1 VNWERITADA
11 VRRVEVCAV
20 REQLMNAMTS
30 SEQIAGGDP
39 TTNEF
44 EGEIREFVRKDV
56 APWRKRP
63 DRVDASADTQAAD
76 NVSMLVQRVAG
87 ASMSEI
93 DNVIEELRTMRE
105 YLRSEGERVQRE
117 IAGYATVSQTA
128 AASMKVIAESM
139 SQWRS
144 ASGAPTPPPYRG

>member
-1 VNWERITADA
+1 
-11 VRRVEVCAV
+11 
-20 REQLMNAMTS
+20 MSAMTS
-30 SEQIAGGDP
+30 SEQIAGGNP

-63 DRVDASADTQAAD
+63 ERSERTEPSTEAES
-76 NVSMLVQRVAG
+76 VSMLVQRVAG

-105 YLRSEGERVQRE
+105 YLRSEGELVQRE

-139 SQWRS
+139 AQWRN
-144 ASGAPTPPPYRG
+144 ASGAQTPPPFRG

>member
-1 VNWERITADA
+1 MSAT
-11 VRRVEVCAV
+11 
-20 REQLMNAMTS
+20 TS
-30 SEQIAGGDP
+30 SGQVAEEQVSSG
-39 TTNEF
+39 EF

-63 DRVDASADTQAAD
+63 ERAEVTDTQAD

-87 ASMSEI
+87 ASISEI
-93 DNVIEELRTMRE
+93 DNVVEELRGMRE
-105 YLRSEGERVQRE
+105 FLRSEGERVQRE

-139 SQWRS
+139 AQWRT
-144 ASGAPTPPPYRG
+144 ASGSTVPPPFRG

>member
-1 VNWERITADA
+1 MSAT
-11 VRRVEVCAV
+11 
-20 REQLMNAMTS
+20 TS
-30 SEQIAGGDP
+30 SGQVAEEQASSG
-39 TTNEF
+39 EF

-56 APWRKRP
+56 APWRKRSE
-63 DRVDASADTQAAD
+63 RTEMSTDTQSD

-93 DNVIEELRTMRE
+93 DNVIDELRGMRE
-105 YLRSEGERVQRE
+105 FLRSEGERVQRE

-139 SQWRS
+139 AQWRN
-144 ASGAPTPPPYRG
+144 ASGATTPPPFRG

>member
-1 VNWERITADA
+1 
-11 VRRVEVCAV
+11 
-20 REQLMNAMTS
+20 MTS
-30 SEQIAGGDP
+30 SEQIAGGNP
-39 TTNEF
+39 ANEF

-63 DRVDASADTQAAD
+63 ERPEATAETQAD

-87 ASMSEI
+87 ASISEI
-93 DNVIEELRTMRE
+93 DNVIEELRSMRE

-117 IAGYATVSQTA
+117 IAGYASVSQTA

-139 SQWRS
+139 AQWRS
-144 ASGAPTPPPYRG
+144 ASGGTTPPPFRG

>member
-1 VNWERITADA
+1 
-11 VRRVEVCAV
+11 
-20 REQLMNAMTS
+20 MSAMTS
-30 SEQIAGGDP
+30 SEHIAGGNP

-63 DRVDASADTQAAD
+63 DRADVSADPQAD

-87 ASMSEI
+87 ASMGEI

-105 YLRSEGERVQRE
+105 FLRAEGERVQRE

-139 SQWRS
+139 AQWRN
-144 ASGAPTPPPYRG
+144 ASGAPTTPPYRG

>member
-1 VNWERITADA
+1 MSAT
-11 VRRVEVCAV
+11 
-20 REQLMNAMTS
+20 TS
-30 SEQIAGGDP
+30 SGQVAEEQASSG
-39 TTNEF
+39 EF

-56 APWRKRP
+56 APWRKRSE
-63 DRVDASADTQAAD
+63 RTEMSTDTQSD

-93 DNVIEELRTMRE
+93 DNVIDELRGMRE
-105 YLRSEGERVQRE
+105 FLRSEGERVQRE

-139 SQWRS
+139 AQWRS
-144 ASGAPTPPPYRG
+144 ASGATTPPPFRG

>member
-1 VNWERITADA
+1 MSATMSSGHVAE
-11 VRRVEVCAV
+11 EP
-20 REQLMNAMTS
+20 TS
-30 SEQIAGGDP
+30 SG
-39 TTNEF
+39 EF

-56 APWRKRP
+56 APWRKRGE
-63 DRVDASADTQAAD
+63 RADVPADPQAD

-87 ASMSEI
+87 ASMGEI

-105 YLRSEGERVQRE
+105 FLRAEGERVQRE

-139 SQWRS
+139 AQWRN
-144 ASGAPTPPPYRG
+144 ASGAPTTPPYRG

>member
-1 VNWERITADA
+1 
-11 VRRVEVCAV
+11 
-20 REQLMNAMTS
+20 MSAMTS
-30 SEQIAGGDP
+30 SEQIAGENP

-63 DRVDASADTQAAD
+63 ERTDLAETQAE

-93 DNVIEELRTMRE
+93 DNVIEELRGMRE
-105 YLRSEGERVQRE
+105 FLRSEGERVQRE

-139 SQWRS
+139 AQWRS
-144 ASGAPTPPPYRG
+144 ASGPTGPFRG

>member
-1 VNWERITADA
+1 
-11 VRRVEVCAV
+11 
-20 REQLMNAMTS
+20 MNAMTS
-30 SEQIAGGDP
+30 SEQIASDHP
-39 TTNEF
+39 ATNEF

-63 DRVDASADTQAAD
+63 DRVEASAETQAD

-87 ASMSEI
+87 ASISEI
-93 DNVIEELRTMRE
+93 DIVIEELRSMRE

-144 ASGAPTPPPYRG
+144 ASGSPTPPPFRG

>member
-1 VNWERITADA
+1 
-11 VRRVEVCAV
+11 
-20 REQLMNAMTS
+20 MSAMTS
-30 SEQIAGGDP
+30 SEQIAGGNP

-63 DRVDASADTQAAD
+63 ERADVSADPQAD

-139 SQWRS
+139 AQWRN
-144 ASGAPTPPPYRG
+144 ASGAQTPPPFRG

>member
-1 VNWERITADA
+1 MSATTPSGQVAE
-11 VRRVEVCAV
+11 
-20 REQLMNAMTS
+20 EQTS
-30 SEQIAGGDP
+30 SG
-39 TTNEF
+39 EF

-63 DRVDASADTQAAD
+63 ERTEVAADTQAE

-93 DNVIEELRTMRE
+93 DNVIEELRGMRE
-105 YLRSEGERVQRE
+105 FLRSEGERVQRE

-139 SQWRS
+139 AQWRS
-144 ASGAPTPPPYRG
+144 ASAATTPPPFRG

>member
-1 VNWERITADA
+1 MSAT
-11 VRRVEVCAV
+11 
-20 REQLMNAMTS
+20 TS
-30 SEQIAGGDP
+30 SGQVAEEQVSSG
-39 TTNEF
+39 EF

-63 DRVDASADTQAAD
+63 ERAEVADTQAD

-87 ASMSEI
+87 ASISEI
-93 DNVIEELRTMRE
+93 DNVVEELRGMRE
-105 YLRSEGERVQRE
+105 FLRSEGERVQRE

-139 SQWRS
+139 AQWRT
-144 ASGAPTPPPYRG
+144 ASGSTVPPPFRG

>member
-1 VNWERITADA
+1 
-11 VRRVEVCAV
+11 
-20 REQLMNAMTS
+20 MNAMTS
-30 SEQIAGGDP
+30 SEQIAGENP
-39 TTNEF
+39 TNEF

-56 APWRKRP
+56 APWRSKRP
-63 DRVDASADTQAAD
+63 ERNDASAETQAD

-93 DNVIEELRTMRE
+93 DNVIEELRAMRE
-105 YLRSEGERVQRE
+105 FLRSEGERVQRE

-139 SQWRS
+139 AQWRN
-144 ASGAPTPPPYRG
+144 ASGSPTPPPFRG

>member
-1 VNWERITADA
+1 
-11 VRRVEVCAV
+11 
-20 REQLMNAMTS
+20 MSAMTS
-30 SEQIAGGDP
+30 SEHIAGGNP

-63 DRVDASADTQAAD
+63 ERQDASTETQAD

-93 DNVIEELRTMRE
+93 DNVIEELRSMRE

-139 SQWRS
+139 AEWRS
-144 ASGAPTPPPYRG
+144 TSGSPTPPPPPFRG